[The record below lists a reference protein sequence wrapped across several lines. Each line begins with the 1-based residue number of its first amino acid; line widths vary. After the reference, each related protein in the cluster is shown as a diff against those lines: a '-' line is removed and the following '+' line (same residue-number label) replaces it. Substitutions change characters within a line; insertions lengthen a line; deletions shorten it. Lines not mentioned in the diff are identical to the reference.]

1 MESKIIIPGDS
12 LPDVSGDNNS
22 SQIVIG
28 PGIYKCPQSQS
39 IIPASSGILTTKH
52 NKSNSSRL
60 LFIDSESKR
69 YIHQVNDY
77 VIGIIIGI
85 FGDYYKVQLQDF
97 SNPVLLSMFS
107 FPNATKKNRP
117 NLKIGQA
124 VYGRISKSIA
134 EVETELECIDPITGK
149 EGGFGLLDESGYI
162 FDINLNF
169 ARELLFN
176 KNSVFL
182 EKLATKCT
190 FEIAIGINGKIWLK
204 CGDGIKTNN
213 DEEANDDAAMDE
225 DEDQLIED
233 ENGNLTSTST
243 IKKKNHEEK
252 IKKDNSSL
260 VKDLKTTL
268 AASRFLNIC
277 QKISLSQVD
286 DELNAAFRNI
296 E

>member
-12 LPDVSGDNNS
+12 FPDVTNENNS
-22 SQIVIG
+22 KIVIG
-28 PGIYKCPQSQS
+28 PGIYKSPQSQS
-39 IIPASSGILTTKH
+39 IIPASAGIINSKT

-60 LFIDSESKR
+60 LFIESESKR
-69 YIHQVNDY
+69 YIPQVNDY
-77 VIGIIIGI
+77 VIGIIIGV
-85 FGDYYKVQLQDF
+85 FGDFYKIQLQDF

-124 VYGRISKSIA
+124 IYGRISKA
-134 EVETELECIDPITGK
+134 VPEVETELECIDPITGK

-176 KNSVFL
+176 KNSIFL

-204 CGDGIKTNN
+204 CGDGIKTNK
-213 DEEANDDAAMDE
+213 DDDTST
-225 DEDQLIED
+225 DIIDDDDDQLIED
-233 ENGNLTSTST
+233 EQGNLISTST
-243 IKKKNHEEK
+243 IKQKNHEEK
-252 IKKDNSSL
+252 IKKDNSFL

-277 QKISLSQVD
+277 QNISLNQVD
-286 DELNAAFRNI
+286 DELNAAFRNTD
-296 E
+296 